1 MFKIVLVFLIIIII
15 IIIIT
20 TTTFILGISIHIATQ
35 ALQTNNNISCIKFIL
50 SLLVIGFNAI
60 QKHCHSFP

>member
-1 MFKIVLVFLIIIII
+1 MFKIVLVFLIIII

-35 ALQTNNNISCIKFIL
+35 ALQTSNNISCIKFIL

>member
-1 MFKIVLVFLIIIII
+1 MFKIVLVFLIILI